1 MVKSGK
7 KNQKVANMRELAK
20 LSGDVMVQTKRLLED
35 GPEMGQVQQMLSKIN
50 HLGFVTTNGQMGLFD
65 DDGQNNTIQRG
76 FLSPAS
82 SADIQ
87 QP

>member
-50 HLGFVTTNGQMGLFD
+50 HLGFVTTNK
-65 DDGQNNTIQRG
+65 T
-76 FLSPAS
+76 
-82 SADIQ
+82 
-87 QP
+87 